1 MPLISIIIPVYN
13 VSPWLRSTLRS
24 VQAQTF
30 HDWECIIIDDGSTD
44 EPASCIPDDPR
55 FRLIRQDN
63 AGVSAA
69 RNRGLD
75 EARGALIAFLDGDD
89 IWHPQALELL
99 HTPFTRPDAPDF
111 VWGDFLR
118 FEDKSGAPRPSP
130 LKAWNQTDIFWQ
142 NLLIANFLQF
152 GALLFKKEK
161 AAGLYFDRTLRICE
175 DRDWLIRLLKSCRVQ
190 HVPHIVHYYRQRG
203 GSAVGDTDRF
213 LKDEAIFLERHIHDT
228 TVSELVQRRARSAFL
243 FHSAVLL
250 AKLPGRKVD
259 AAQAWL
265 RAVLLDPLYTENYM
279 QILRKAL
286 FKWRKPAPI
295 TEVQPYL

>member
-1 MPLISIIIPVYN
+1 M
-13 VSPWLRSTLRS
+13 
-24 VQAQTF
+24 
-30 HDWECIIIDDGSTD
+30 
-44 EPASCIPDDPR
+44 
-55 FRLIRQDN
+55 
-63 AGVSAA
+63 
-69 RNRGLD
+69 
-75 EARGALIAFLDGDD
+75 
-89 IWHPQALELL
+89 
-99 HTPFTRPDAPDF
+99 
-111 VWGDFLR
+111 
-118 FEDKSGAPRPSP
+118 
-130 LKAWNQTDIFWQ
+130 
-142 NLLIANFLQF
+142 
-152 GALLFKKEK
+152 
-161 AAGLYFDRTLRICE
+161 
-175 DRDWLIRLLKSCRVQ
+175 SCRVQ

>member
-1 MPLISIIIPVYN
+1 MGMPKISIIIPAYN
-13 VSPWLRSTLRS
+13 VSPWLGSTLRS

-30 HDWECIIIDDGSTD
+30 QDWECIIIDDGSTD
-44 EPASCIPDDPR
+44 DPASCIPDDPR
-55 FRLIRQDN
+55 FRLIRQAN
-63 AGVSAA
+63 AGVSTA

-99 HTPFTRPDAPDF
+99 HTPFTRP
-111 VWGDFLR
+111 
-118 FEDKSGAPRPSP
+118 EDKSGAPRPRP

-152 GALLFKKEK
+152 GALLFRKEK

-190 HVPHIVHYYRQRG
+190 HVPHIIHYYRQRG

-228 TVSELVQRRARSAFL
+228 TVSKLVQRRARSAFL

-250 AKLPGRKVD
+250 AKMPGRKAE
-259 AAQAWL
+259 AARTWL
-265 RAVLLDPLYTENYM
+265 RAVLLDPLYTENYL
-279 QILRKAL
+279 QILRKAF

-295 TEVQPYL
+295 AEIQPYL

>member
-1 MPLISIIIPVYN
+1 MPKISIIIPAYN
-13 VSPWLRSTLRS
+13 VSPWLGSTLRS

-30 HDWECIIIDDGSTD
+30 QDWECIIIDDGSTD
-44 EPASCIPDDPR
+44 DPASCIPDDPR
-55 FRLIRQDN
+55 FRLIRQAN
-63 AGVSAA
+63 AGVSTA

-111 VWGDFLR
+111 VWGDF
-118 FEDKSGAPRPSP
+118 
-130 LKAWNQTDIFWQ
+130 WQ

-152 GALLFKKEK
+152 GALLFRKEK

-190 HVPHIVHYYRQRG
+190 HVPHIIHYYRQRG

-228 TVSELVQRRARSAFL
+228 TVSKLVQRRARSAFL

-250 AKLPGRKVD
+250 AKMPGRKAE
-259 AAQAWL
+259 AARTWL
-265 RAVLLDPLYTENYM
+265 RAVLLDPLYTENYL
-279 QILRKAL
+279 QILRKAF

-295 TEVQPYL
+295 AEIQPYL

>member
-1 MPLISIIIPVYN
+1 MPKISIIIPAYN
-13 VSPWLRSTLRS
+13 VALWLGSTLRS

-30 HDWECIIIDDGSTD
+30 QDWECIIIDDGSTD
-44 EPASCIPDDPR
+44 DPASCIPDDPR

-75 EARGALIAFLDGDD
+75 EAQGTLVAFLDGDD
-89 IWHPQALELL
+89 IWHSQALEHLYA
-99 HTPFTRPDAPDF
+99 PFTQPDAPDF

-118 FEDKSGAPRPSP
+118 FEDKSGVARPSP
-130 LKAWNQTDIFWQ
+130 LKAWNQTNIFWQ

-152 GALLFKKEK
+152 GALLFRKEK
-161 AAGLYFDRTLRICE
+161 AAGLYFDMTLRICE
-175 DRDWLIRLLKSCRVQ
+175 DRDWLIRLLKSCRVR
-190 HVPHIVHYYRQRG
+190 HVPQIVHYYRQRG

-213 LKDEAIFLERHIHDT
+213 LKDEAIFMERHIHDA
-228 TVSELVQRRARSAFL
+228 TVPKWVQRRAHSAFL

-250 AKLPGRKVD
+250 AKLPGRRGE
-259 AAQAWL
+259 AAQTWL

-286 FKWRKPAPI
+286 CKWRKPGPI
-295 TEVQPYL
+295 AEVQPYL